1 LTRGDYTTAERL
13 ARQAVSA
20 LRGTRQLY
28 EAYAEYD
35 LGAALVG
42 LGRCDEAVPHL
53 QRSEAIQGSRHEIR
67 KALKSCG
74 VK

>member
-1 LTRGDYTTAERL
+1 LNRGDYAGAERL
-13 ARQAVSA
+13 ARQALSA
-20 LRGTRQLY
+20 LQGSGQLY

-42 LGRCDEAVPHL
+42 LGRCDEGVPHL
-53 QRSEAIQGSRHEIR
+53 QRSEAIQGSRKEIR
-67 KALKSCG
+67 KALKACG